1 MTVTHMIFNSDDEF
15 ITIMVMVNRLNWWM
29 KLVMITLLMSR

>member
-29 KLVMITLLMSR
+29 KMVMITLLMSR